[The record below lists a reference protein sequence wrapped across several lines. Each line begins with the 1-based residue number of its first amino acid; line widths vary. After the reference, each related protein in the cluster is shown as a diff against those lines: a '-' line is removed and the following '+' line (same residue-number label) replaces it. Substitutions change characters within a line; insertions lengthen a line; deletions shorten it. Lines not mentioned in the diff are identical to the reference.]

1 MIVMADS
8 KVTKK
13 LAEVAERIEELR
25 AIYGFSEEETAELFA
40 YLDRIQNNIDNI
52 KNADNTKN
60 TDNTENTD
68 TTQNT
73 DNTHNTTNK

>member
-25 AIYGFSEEETAELFA
+25 AIYGFSEEEIALVYQLLRYFG
-40 YLDRIQNNIDNI
+40 NNR
-52 KNADNTKN
+52 NT
-60 TDNTENTD
+60 
-68 TTQNT
+68 
-73 DNTHNTTNK
+73 